1 MARFWQH
8 YILRN
13 IWAPIKN
20 KKGVTLVEL
29 LVALGLSSLLVI
41 FVFSLHLFSN
51 KLVTEWTKKAELE
64 DIALLSIETLKR
76 DISKT
81 KTLLAAEKEKIE
93 LINQNDKKITYEIR
107 DQGLS
112 RNGESLT
119 KNKISVENLSFNYYH
134 KSELSQ
140 TGYLLA
146 KDEKELDKNMN
157 FRLDGEE
164 LEQISG
170 VKISLSLSGYNK
182 KIDIESFVRLRNS
195 ISVY

>member
-13 IWAPIKN
+13 IWASIKD

-51 KLVTEWTKKAELE
+51 KLVMEWTRKAELE
-64 DIALLSIETLKR
+64 DITLLCMEAIKR
-76 DISKT
+76 DISDIKE
-81 KTLLAAEKEKIE
+81 LLTVEKEKIE
-93 LINQNDKKITYEIR
+93 FITQRGKRIVYQVR
-107 DQGLS
+107 DQKLL
-112 RNGESLT
+112 RNEESLT
-119 KNKISVENLSFNYYH
+119 KDKISVENLSFNYYH

-140 TGYLLA
+140 TVYIPT
-146 KDEKELDKNMN
+146 KDEKGLDKNMN

-170 VKISLSLSGYNK
+170 VKISLSLSGDNK